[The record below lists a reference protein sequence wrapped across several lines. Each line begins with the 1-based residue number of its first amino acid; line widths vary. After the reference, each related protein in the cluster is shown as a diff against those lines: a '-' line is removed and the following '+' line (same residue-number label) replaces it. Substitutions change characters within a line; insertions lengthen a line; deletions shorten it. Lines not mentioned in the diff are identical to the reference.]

1 VKAAWVLLALTAA
14 LALQTT
20 VARFTIGAGTPFDL
34 VLVAVVYVGLT
45 WGSMAGLLAGT
56 AGGLA
61 QDALSGGIIGVGGLA
76 KSVVGFFVGA
86 VGSQFILAEP
96 LPRFV
101 VFFAATAVH
110 AACFLGLY
118 ALIDVRDGAA
128 PFFGAPAGAVATQAL
143 GNGIIGVLT
152 FQVAESLPGVVQRRR
167 ESRYHVG
174 RRRG

>member
-1 VKAAWVLLALTAA
+1 VKAVWVLLALTAA
-14 LALQTT
+14 LALQTAL
-20 VARFTIGAGTPFDL
+20 ARFAIGAGTPFDL

-45 WGSMAGLLAGT
+45 SGSIAGLLAGT

-86 VGSQFILAEP
+86 VGSQFILAQP

-101 VFFAATAVH
+101 VFFVATVVH
-110 AACFLGLY
+110 AAGFLGLY
-118 ALIDVRDGAA
+118 AVIDVPEAAA
-128 PFFGAPAGAVATQAL
+128 PFFAAPAVAVATQAVA
-143 GNGIIGVLT
+143 NGLIGVLA
-152 FQVAESLPGVVQRRR
+152 FQVVESLPGAMQRRR
-167 ESRYHVG
+167 ESRYHLG